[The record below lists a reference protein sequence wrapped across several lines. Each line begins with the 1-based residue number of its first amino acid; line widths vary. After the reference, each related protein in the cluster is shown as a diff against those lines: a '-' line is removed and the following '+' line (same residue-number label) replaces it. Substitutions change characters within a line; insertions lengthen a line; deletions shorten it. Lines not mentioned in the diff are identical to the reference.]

1 LRIPSLMRSRS
12 SESKAEEGG
21 WLPDS
26 KARGK
31 IGFWKRKSANIT
43 EYDPTYRVIYL
54 GNVLT
59 GWAKGDG
66 CVDKPLSTLW
76 RNHIGSDKADIM
88 MKVTVVGSGLRAVT
102 KEHGLTEYWA
112 NRITYSVAHP
122 AYPRVFCWIYRH
134 EGRKMKQELR
144 CHAVLCPR
152 EDKAREMATNLQNR
166 LHQALVDFKKEKIS
180 RQNARL
186 SLANSIHD
194 NPSVPYRKL
203 LLQSGPNNY
212 KPPIER
218 SKSAPK
224 LTSIEEAELEEEE
237 EDEDYEDEEDEHQV
251 ELRHVAE
258 VHVEPSRVP
267 PLPDNRLPPLP
278 ASRVPPLPTDSIYLG
293 EESEDED
300 EITDYLV
307 AEEEA
312 DSAQS
317 ASPASQGRSGSVS
330 SAQECSPSREP
341 DCHSL
346 SSDAG
351 TTGDLEDS
359 LGKMKVSEQ
368 DTISDESG
376 YSEEPISGGREV
388 TVVTVNSDPCDTSDL
403 TSSATVNNEH
413 RLNIQ
418 LNSEDQAFT
427 ITTQSIPVRR
437 SSADSVN
444 SISTTRD
451 SLTDSPR
458 SPSPPLINT
467 PSPRATDLSVKGVL
481 LSEFSATEKLR
492 YIERSNVKPTKPSLV
507 LNRQEFCINI

>member
-300 EITDYLV
+300 
-307 AEEEA
+307 
-312 DSAQS
+312 
-317 ASPASQGRSGSVS
+317 
-330 SAQECSPSREP
+330 
-341 DCHSL
+341 
-346 SSDAG
+346 
-351 TTGDLEDS
+351 
-359 LGKMKVSEQ
+359 
-368 DTISDESG
+368 
-376 YSEEPISGGREV
+376 
-388 TVVTVNSDPCDTSDL
+388 
-403 TSSATVNNEH
+403 
-413 RLNIQ
+413 
-418 LNSEDQAFT
+418 
-427 ITTQSIPVRR
+427 
-437 SSADSVN
+437 
-444 SISTTRD
+444 
-451 SLTDSPR
+451 
-458 SPSPPLINT
+458 
-467 PSPRATDLSVKGVL
+467 
-481 LSEFSATEKLR
+481 
-492 YIERSNVKPTKPSLV
+492 
-507 LNRQEFCINI
+507 